1 MNVHGA
7 LNQRVRRVGV
17 HDVEDRLNYL
27 IALDPQEI
35 SDDFDGNNV
44 DMGTIGGFLNSYFCR
59 LNRIDPVRCAF
70 YSQAVFGALRSFA
83 ICCILCLLLQSCA
96 TSGVG
101 TGGPQPIPLSQVV
114 QQVTAAVDQ
123 FRNSEYA
130 RLAKL
135 DSAEFNFQTV
145 KGTSGELSVKPLV
158 FSFGFSASREVTHT
172 FTFTYSKSGKRG
184 LAVAKENDMTRDLV
198 EMIKQAATAAKD
210 ALYAMGLPLNH
221 VDLSVQFAVKQ
232 TVTGG
237 GAATIQLVTLG
248 GSVTASRAQTQSV
261 KLTFK
266 RK

>member
-1 MNVHGA
+1 LRKGKRGRISTLKGFAIWRIFELPFLRPINGI
-7 LNQRVRRVGV
+7 
-17 HDVEDRLNYL
+17 DR
-27 IALDPQEI
+27 IR
-35 SDDFDGNNV
+35 S
-44 DMGTIGGFLNSYFCR
+44 
-59 LNRIDPVRCAF
+59 AF
-70 YSQAVFGALRSFA
+70 YSLGVGGALRSLA
-83 ICCILCLLLQSCA
+83 ISCISCLLLQSCA

-101 TGGPQPIPLSQVV
+101 TGSPQPIPLNQVV
-114 QQVTAAVDQ
+114 QQVTSAFDQ

-158 FSFGFSASREVTHT
+158 FNFGFSASREVTHT
-172 FTFTYSKSGKRG
+172 FTFTYRKRAKRQLG
-184 LAVAKENDMTRDLV
+184 AMAKENDMTRDLV
-198 EMIKQAATAAKD
+198 EMIEQAARAANG
-210 ALYAMGLPLNH
+210 ALYAVGLPLNQ
-221 VDLSVQFAVKQ
+221 VDLSVQFAVKK